1 MTEPTR
7 LAGWGRTTDGVAIT
21 WTMAEGRRGRRWR
34 EVAVDD
40 AGMTH
45 ALLLETGPDGRFSH
59 LELAR
64 PEGLWTFHPEPD
76 GTLHG
81 NAVRAGQGVRH
92 VEGWPFGPDAILVIE
107 GSAIGDAAIAW
118 HAERVVEL
126 GGAVEV
132 PAVRL
137 RSDGELES
145 VASIRIERRSAVGW
159 QIGDGR
165 PFKIEPS
172 GAPRLGDGGVV
183 PLELGRG

>member
-34 EVAVDD
+34 EVAIGD

-59 LELAR
+59 LEVAR

-81 NAVRAGQGVRH
+81 NAVRAGIGVRH
-92 VEGWPFGPDAILVIE
+92 VEGWPFGPDAVLVVE

-118 HAERVVEL
+118 HATRTMSI
-126 GGAVEV
+126 GGVIEV
-132 PAVRL
+132 PGVLLRTDGKLEAV
-137 RSDGELES
+137 D
-145 VASIRIERRSAVGW
+145 SIRIDRRSDAGW
-159 QIGDGR
+159 RIGDGQA
-165 PFKIEPS
+165 FEIDPS
-172 GAPRLGDGGVV
+172 GAPRLGGGGTV